1 LFETLREAAGYF
13 LRLLALGGAPL
24 MTTPRVPDGRFR
36 AYLHFVVGL
45 FYYFLA
51 RALAHH
57 GAVGLSSDQ
66 WAPLVE
72 QAMLVFLLLL
82 GYAGLGFSLNRQ
94 MHPVT
99 AQGLPRR
106 PGWTRELGMGV
117 AVGWAVVVLC
127 AAVLALGGGI
137 AVRFS
142 SNPRAWG
149 WFLVEAAFF
158 ALAALAEEI
167 AFRGYAFQRFSR
179 AVGSAGAVIGFAA
192 LYAFLQSLQP
202 GSNRVSMA
210 VALLFNVVLSMAY
223 LRTRALWMSWGIN
236 FGWKAVRALIFGL
249 AITGVNSHS
258 PVVQGDPMGPF
269 WLTGGGFGL
278 DGSWLAFFVLIAAI
292 PIVYRLT
299 RDLDFTYNTPEI
311 VPGGI
316 PVDLDAA
323 ARRQHEAAMGAAPLE
338 PAPPSLVQ
346 IAPAGPVPPSQPDL
360 PPELPQALPEDIP
373 QPIAG
378 NDSGQQRLPL
388 S

>member
-1 LFETLREAAGYF
+1 
-13 LRLLALGGAPL
+13 

-36 AYLHFVVGL
+36 AYLQFVIGL

-57 GAVGLSSDQ
+57 GAAGLSNEQ
-66 WAPLVE
+66 WSPLVE
-72 QAMLVFLLLL
+72 QGMLVFLLLL

-94 MHPVT
+94 LYPVT

-106 PGWTRELGMGV
+106 PGWLREVGMGV
-117 AVGWAVVVLC
+117 AVGWGIVVLC
-127 AAVLALGGGI
+127 AAVLAVGGGI
-137 AVRFS
+137 AIRFS
-142 SNPRAWG
+142 GGLHAWG
-149 WFLVEAAFF
+149 WFLIEMVFF

-167 AFRGYAFQRFSR
+167 AFRGYTFQRFSR
-179 AVGSAGAVIGFAA
+179 AVGSAGAVLGFAA

-202 GSNRVSMA
+202 GSNRVSTA
-210 VALLFNVVLSMAY
+210 VALVLTVVLSIAY

-236 FGWKAVRALIFGL
+236 FAWKATRALVFGL
-249 AITGVNSHS
+249 TIAGVNTHS

-278 DGSWLAFFVLIAAI
+278 DGSWLALFVLMAAI

-299 RDLDFTYNTPEI
+299 RDLDFIHNAPEI
-311 VPGGI
+311 VAGGI

-323 ARRQHEAAMGAAPLE
+323 ARRQHEAAMGAAGAVE

-346 IAPAGPVPPSQPDL
+346 IAPAVPVALPRSDLPSQL
-360 PPELPQALPEDIP
+360 PGPLPQDIP
-373 QPIAG
+373 QPIPG
-378 NDSGQQRLPL
+378 NNSE
-388 S
+388 

>member
-1 LFETLREAAGYF
+1 
-13 LRLLALGGAPL
+13 
-24 MTTPRVPDGRFR
+24 MTTPGVPDGRFR
-36 AYLHFVVGL
+36 AYLQFIVGL

-57 GAVGLSSDQ
+57 GAAGLSNEQ
-66 WAPLVE
+66 WSPLVE

-94 MHPVT
+94 MYPVT

-106 PGWTRELGMGV
+106 PGWSRELGIGL

-127 AAVLALGGGI
+127 AAILAVGGGI
-137 AVRFS
+137 AIRFS
-142 SNPRAWG
+142 GNLRAWG
-149 WFLVEAAFF
+149 WLLVDVAFF

-179 AVGSAGAVIGFAA
+179 ALGSAGAVIGFAA

-202 GSNRVSMA
+202 GSNRLSMA
-210 VALLFNVVLSMAY
+210 VALAFTVVLSIAY

-236 FGWKAVRALIFGL
+236 FGWKATRALLFGL

-278 DGSWLAFFVLIAAI
+278 DGSWLALFVLVAAI

-299 RDLDFTYNTPEI
+299 RDLDFTHNAPQI
-311 VPGGI
+311 MPAGI

-323 ARRQHEAAMGAAPLE
+323 ARRQHEAAMGAVAAVE
-338 PAPPSLVQ
+338 PAAPSLVQ
-346 IAPAGPVPPSQPDL
+346 IVPAGQVVPPRSDL
-360 PPELPQALPEDIP
+360 PQNLPQDIP

-378 NDSGQQRLPL
+378 NDSE
-388 S
+388 

>member
-1 LFETLREAAGYF
+1 
-13 LRLLALGGAPL
+13 

-36 AYLHFVVGL
+36 AYLQFVVGL

-57 GAVGLSSDQ
+57 GAAGLSNEQ
-66 WAPLVE
+66 WSPLVE
-72 QAMLVFLLLL
+72 QGMLVFLLLL

-94 MHPVT
+94 LHPVT

-106 PGWTRELGMGV
+106 PGWSRELGTGV
-117 AVGWAVVVLC
+117 AVGWGVVVLC
-127 AAVLALGGGI
+127 AAVLAVGGGI
-137 AVRFS
+137 AIRFS
-142 SNPRAWG
+142 STRHSWAW
-149 WFLVEAAFF
+149 FMVDLAFF

-167 AFRGYAFQRFSR
+167 AFRGYTFQRFSR
-179 AVGSAGAVIGFAA
+179 AVGSAGAVLGFAA

-210 VALLFNVVLSMAY
+210 VALVLTVVLSIAY

-236 FGWKAVRALIFGL
+236 FGWKAARALLFGL
-249 AITGVNSHS
+249 AIAGVNSHS

-278 DGSWLAFFVLIAAI
+278 DGSWLALFVLVAAI

-299 RDLDFTYNTPEI
+299 RDLDFTYNAPEI
-311 VPGGI
+311 VAGGI

-323 ARRQHEAAMGAAPLE
+323 ARRQHEAAMGAGAAVE
-338 PAPPSLVQ
+338 PAPPALVQ
-346 IAPAGPVPPSQPDL
+346 IAPAPVAVPRSDLQPQ
-360 PPELPQALPEDIP
+360 LPQPLPQDIP

-378 NDSGQQRLPL
+378 NDSE
-388 S
+388 